1 MPETEGRTRHSA
13 RWSTFPQAQ
22 IRGCTHSPTASNS
35 LRSAYV
41 RATSKVL
48 QTLPASLRFL
58 CQAFSPSCTPCE
70 RCQAREGKAEG
81 GVARLAL
88 SLTWAEPAGVCCCRG
103 PLPTSATR
111 GQQSVALQPDLGR
124 VCAGENQLGG
134 AGRPPGCFF
143 IKLFLGPRL

>member
-1 MPETEGRTRHSA
+1 MPETEGRTPHSA

-22 IRGCTHSPTASNS
+22 IRDCTHSPTANNS
-35 LRSAYV
+35 LRNACA
-41 RATSKVL
+41 RATSKGL
-48 QTLPASLRFL
+48 QTLPVSLRFL

-88 SLTWAEPAGVCCCRG
+88 SLTWAEPAGVCFCGG

-111 GQQSVALQPDLGR
+111 GQQSVVLQPELGR
-124 VCAGENQLGG
+124 GLRGGEPARRGWET
-134 AGRPPGCFF
+134 AWM
-143 IKLFLGPRL
+143 FLH